1 MVSNSSWGFELQ
13 QALKEERVE
22 FEHAASLPEGL
33 NIFHSER
40 HDLVVM
46 EIGDDYVKGAALLRA
61 ISQISRT
68 PIIVILATAI
78 EAIKIET
85 LNAGADFVLS
95 VPFSM
100 KELAS
105 CARCAMR
112 RVPAKRPNSALDE
125 SQPAAASR
133 RAGRASTMI
142 KTRRA
147 LPLVRGNLTLD
158 PLRSCVRLGSEEI
171 DLTVSE
177 YRVLELLMLNE
188 RRIVTKNQILGL
200 FYQEAGAKKTRIAQ
214 VYMSRVRLKLRAL
227 CGEEE
232 AIANI
237 KGAGWVFRAPSS
249 NM

>member
-1 MVSNSSWGFELQ
+1 M
-13 QALKEERVE
+13 KEERVE
-22 FEHAASLPEGL
+22 FQHAATLPEGL
-33 NIFHSER
+33 NVFHSAK
-40 HDLVVM
+40 HHLVIM
-46 EIGDDYVKGAALLRA
+46 EIGDDYLKGAALLRA

-68 PIIVILATAI
+68 PVIVILATAI
-78 EAIKIET
+78 EAIKIEAF
-85 LNAGADFVLS
+85 NAGADFVLS
-95 VPFSM
+95 VPFSI

-112 RVPAKRPNSALDE
+112 RVPAKKRPNSALDE

-158 PLRSCVRLGSEEI
+158 PLRSCVRLGSEET

-188 RRIVTKNQILGL
+188 RRIVTRNQILGL
-200 FYQEAGAKKTRIAQ
+200 FYQEPGVKKTRIAQ

-237 KGAGWVFRAPSS
+237 QGAGWVFRAPSS

>member
-1 MVSNSSWGFELQ
+1 
-13 QALKEERVE
+13 
-22 FEHAASLPEGL
+22 
-33 NIFHSER
+33 
-40 HDLVVM
+40 M
-46 EIGDDYVKGAALLRA
+46 EIGDDYLKGAALLRA

-68 PIIVILATAI
+68 PVIVILATAI
-78 EAIKIET
+78 EAIKIEA

-95 VPFSM
+95 VPFSI

-112 RVPAKRPNSALDE
+112 RVPAKKRPNSALDE

-133 RAGRASTMI
+133 TAGRASTMI
-142 KTRRA
+142 RTRRP

-158 PLRSCVRLGSEEI
+158 PLRSCVRLGSEET

-188 RRIVTKNQILGL
+188 RRIVTRNQILGL
-200 FYQEAGAKKTRIAQ
+200 FYQEPGVKKTRIAQ